1 MIVRESSPLVV
12 ERSATD
18 AAFINGLW
26 AGRLE
31 AVTVVGG
38 AALLW
43 RDYNEHDD
51 EFDDEEGEY
60 AVDYNEDLK
69 ETRALMRELE
79 LEAGADRL
87 ITAIEKPP
95 DGTYTGDT
103 AEEDGGD
110 QSASTTLTFDESGG
124 LTGDGF
130 DGVDGAYTVD
140 GRWAGQR
147 VAWMEE
153 YDDGFTVA
161 LRGQILP
168 NGSIR
173 AMWASSRGIGG
184 AVTLDAPKQ
193 K

>member
-1 MIVRESSPLVV
+1 MRESSPLVV

-18 AAFINGLW
+18 AAFVDGLW

-31 AVTVVGG
+31 AVTVVAG

-43 RDYNEHDD
+43 PESNEHDD
-51 EFDDEEGEY
+51 QFDDEEGEY
-60 AVDYNEDLK
+60 AIDYSVDLK

-79 LEAGADRL
+79 DEAGADRL
-87 ITAIEKPP
+87 VTAIEKPL
-95 DGTYTGDT
+95 DGTYAGET
-103 AEEDGGD
+103 AEGDGGD
-110 QSASTTLTFDESGG
+110 QSASTTLTFETSGG
-124 LTGDGF
+124 LSGEGF
-130 DGVDGAYTVD
+130 DGVDGAYTVE

-147 VAWMEE
+147 VAWMET

-184 AVTLDAPKQ
+184 AVTLDAPNQ
-193 K
+193 